1 MRSRIQYTESQK
13 AQMWSRW
20 QQGES
25 LHEIARLFDRFH
37 TSVRGILAESGG
49 IRPPPRRRSSR
60 VLSLA
65 EREEISRGVVGIRYD
80 PSLPRSSE
88 RRPPSAV
95 RSGETRDGMAIELV
109 TLTGQLGTEPVVPS
123 PVSWHSIQASR
134 CGSRTSF
141 NSIGPQSRSP
151 AGSHAPIPKIG
162 TVRCPT
168 KRSTERY
175 ISSPA
180 AL

>member
-65 EREEISRGVVGIRYD
+65 ERGLMAGIDVYFFRRCDDALGEMVTSKRAATLEAIQGGLGSPIFESRHTVDESDLNGNGMV
-80 PSLPRSSE
+80 
-88 RRPPSAV
+88 RPPA
-95 RSGETRDGMAIELV
+95 E
-109 TLTGQLGTEPVVPS
+109 
-123 PVSWHSIQASR
+123 
-134 CGSRTSF
+134 
-141 NSIGPQSRSP
+141 
-151 AGSHAPIPKIG
+151 
-162 TVRCPT
+162 
-168 KRSTERY
+168 
-175 ISSPA
+175 
-180 AL
+180 